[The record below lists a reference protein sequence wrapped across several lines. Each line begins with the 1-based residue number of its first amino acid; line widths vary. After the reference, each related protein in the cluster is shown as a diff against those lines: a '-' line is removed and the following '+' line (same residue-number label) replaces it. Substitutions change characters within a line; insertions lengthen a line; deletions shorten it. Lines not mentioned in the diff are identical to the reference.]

1 MLNTPRI
8 SFVPFPVSVPIHQLR
23 VPKSTS
29 KISVCFGGSLPKT
42 GSHKTKGTP
51 DDNIRTFG
59 WKYQETSWSSTAAI
73 HSFIQKYS
81 MSSCYVPRMAGE
93 WVRSSPSQEGTR
105 KVQTDFLVG
114 QLHKDFVN
122 QTRILVTCRL
132 ASFAAY
138 RCCLLWFICASV
150 KLLTLLIAW
159 LLWHVAA

>member
-1 MLNTPRI
+1 MLNTPHI
-8 SFVPFPVSVPIHQLR
+8 SFVPFPVSVPVHQLG

-42 GSHKTKGTP
+42 GSHKTKGAP

-59 WKYQETSWSSTAAI
+59 WKYQEHFWSSTVAI
-73 HSFIQKYS
+73 HSFIQKYV
-81 MSSCYVPRMAGE
+81 MRSCYVPRMAEE
-93 WVRSSPSQEGTR
+93 WVWSSPSQEGTR